1 MFNRVADVQRIERK
15 QKLEDYR
22 HELEQTHD
30 KRIKERKFN
39 EAQEKQY
46 ELMQALNKKQESD
59 YINNQTLQSKRNMQ
73 NILAQEYEQS
83 IRLKKMRDQ
92 NEVDRV
98 GFEYK

>member
-22 HELEQTHD
+22 QELEQTHD

-98 GFEYK
+98 SFK

>member
-22 HELEQTHD
+22 QELEQTHD

-98 GFEYK
+98 CFK